1 MKKIISLVMC
11 IVLALGVFALVG
23 CNSSPVEPPENN
35 PVSIKV
41 VMPDGAPALSMAQL
55 MKDNMQFGNEVNYEV
70 VAAANIKNHVTGSG
84 EKADIALLPVNAASL
99 MLGQGAEYKM
109 VAAVT
114 HGNLY
119 LLSKSGE
126 AVTAANAKEM
136 LSGKRIAVV
145 NIAAVPG
152 LTAKAMLKKLGVEYT
167 ENAGEATEGVTV
179 LKGIAGTEIASSLNS
194 EADPVDFVIAPE
206 PAVSTITAKAPVIKK
221 VGALHDIYGRYP
233 QAVMV
238 AKTAI
243 LESNKQLVLDIFNAM
258 VANEDW
264 VKANPADAATAVA
277 NHLAEGVTPTFS
289 AANTTTAS
297 VEGSGIDVVNM
308 NAEAIAEVDGYIADI
323 MALGSASPVAKEFP
337 DTFFFDLKA

>member
-1 MKKIISLVMC
+1 MC
-11 IVLALGVFALVG
+11 VVLALGAFALIG
-23 CNSSPVEPPENN
+23 CNTTPVDPPENGA
-35 PVSIKV
+35 VSIKV

-55 MKDNMQFGNEVNYEV
+55 MKENMQFGEEVSYEV
-70 VAAANIKNHVTGSG
+70 VAAGDIKKFVTGNG

-99 MLGQGAEYKM
+99 MLGQGTEYKM

-119 LLSKSGE
+119 LLSKNGE
-126 AVTAANAKEM
+126 AITADNAKEK
-136 LSGKRIAVV
+136 LSGKKIAIV

-167 ENAGEATEGVTV
+167 EKASEAIMGVTI

-194 EADPVDFVIAPE
+194 ESDPVDFVIAPE

-238 AKTAI
+238 AKTSL
-243 LESNKQLVLDIFNAM
+243 LESNKKLVVDIFNAM
-258 VANEDW
+258 VDNEEW

-277 NHLAEGVTPTFS
+277 AHLTEGVTPTFS

-308 NAEAIAEVDGYIADI
+308 TQDAIAEIDGYIADV
-323 MALGSASPVAKEFP
+323 MALESTSPVAKAFP
-337 DTFFFDLKA
+337 KTFFFDLKA